1 MGCKADFA
9 ANSTAIGKKFNAA
22 DRPNPVYHGPRG
34 VMQRVLYYR
43 NWFTEV
49 HKMTEATLL
58 IKRIPVDLKQWLAVE
73 AARNDRSMNKEA
85 IRLLEEAR
93 ASREIENKPSRDAK
107 SITRILEKMRSLPTL
122 DARHVNDML
131 YHDSGMP
138 K

>member
-1 MGCKADFA
+1 
-9 ANSTAIGKKFNAA
+9 
-22 DRPNPVYHGPRG
+22 
-34 VMQRVLYYR
+34 
-43 NWFTEV
+43 
-49 HKMTEATLL
+49 MTEATLL

-93 ASREIENKPSRDAK
+93 ASRENENKPSRDAK
-107 SITRILEKMRSLPTL
+107 SITRILERMRSLPTL

-131 YHDSGMP
+131 YDEAGMP